1 MNIRNNSSKSAMT
14 MNTTVMTRL
23 TGGISAFVIAGLL
36 LFALPDFSEAQSHP
50 TSPQRITQSTN
61 GPTAPQPP
69 SPPGPPTQ
77 TPIDGGLGLLLAA
90 GGAYALRK
98 MHKSKAE

>member
-1 MNIRNNSSKSAMT
+1 MNIRNNSSKSAIT

-36 LFALPDFSEAQSHP
+36 LFTLPDFSEAQSYP
-50 TSPQRITQSTN
+50 KAPQAPQDAAPMS
-61 GPTAPQPP
+61 GPQPP
-69 SPPGPPTQ
+69 SPPGAPVQ

-98 MHKSKAE
+98 MHQSKAE